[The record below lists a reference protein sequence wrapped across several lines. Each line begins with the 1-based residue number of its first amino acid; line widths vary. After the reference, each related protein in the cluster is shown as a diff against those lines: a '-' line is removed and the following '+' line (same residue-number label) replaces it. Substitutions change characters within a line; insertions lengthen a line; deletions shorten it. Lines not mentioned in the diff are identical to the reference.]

1 MSETVINQ
9 VIYMSPDNDDEAV
22 IEQRF
27 AFAVVKTIDPKTKKM
42 QVHVKTKGQGIPL
55 PEAVIILEGWI
66 EKVKKELQRP
76 YTTNLK
82 FSK

>member
-1 MSETVINQ
+1 
-9 VIYMSPDNDDEAV
+9 MSPKSDDDKM

-27 AFAVVKTIDPKTKKM
+27 AFAVIKRVDPKTKRM
-42 QVHVKTKGQGIPL
+42 QVQVKTKGQGIPL

-66 EKVKKELQRP
+66 EKVKKELQKP
-76 YTTNLK
+76 YTSNLK